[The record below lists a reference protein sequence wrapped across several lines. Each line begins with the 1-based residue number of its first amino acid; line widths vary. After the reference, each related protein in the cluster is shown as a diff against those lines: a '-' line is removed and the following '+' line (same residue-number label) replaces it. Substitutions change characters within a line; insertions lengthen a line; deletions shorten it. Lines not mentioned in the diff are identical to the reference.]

1 LLSKNVTFCTFDNR
15 HFRIKLVKNTAFSAD
30 SIGGTMKKISI
41 VGAGNTGSTA
51 AHWIAERELADVV
64 LLDVVEGMPQGKS
77 LDLLEAMPIIGKDA
91 HVVGTNNYE
100 DTKGSDIIIITA
112 GLARKPGMSRDD
124 LLKTNAE
131 IVGKAATE
139 TLKYSPDAFYIVLT
153 NPLDTM
159 AYLTM
164 KKTGLPR
171 ERVIGQAGILDSAR
185 MRAFVAMETGVSV
198 ENINCYVLGGHGDEM
213 VPLTRHSN
221 VAGIPLKEY
230 LPADKLEAIVNRT
243 RKGGGEIVNLLKT
256 GSAYYAPS
264 MACVQMADA
273 ILKDKKLIV
282 PCAAYMNG
290 EYGLNDMYFGVPVVL
305 GAGGM
310 ERIVEYKFDAE
321 EKAMFEKSAASVKE
335 THEALKSLVTL

>member
-1 LLSKNVTFCTFDNR
+1 MN
-15 HFRIKLVKNTAFSAD
+15 
-30 SIGGTMKKISI
+30 KISI
-41 VGAGNTGSTA
+41 IGAGMTGSSA
-51 AHWIAERELADVV
+51 AVWLAERELADIV
-64 LLDVVEGMPQGKS
+64 LVDVVEGMPQGKG

-91 HVVGTNNYE
+91 AVVGTNDYA
-100 DTKGSDIIIITA
+100 DTKGSDIVIITA
-112 GLARKPGMSRDD
+112 GVARKPGMSRDD
-124 LLKTNAE
+124 LLTINAG
-131 IVGKAATE
+131 IVGTAATE

-159 AYLTM
+159 AYLTL

-171 ERVIGQAGILDSAR
+171 ARVIGQAGILDSAR

-198 ENINCYVLGGHGDEM
+198 ENIQCYVLGGHGDEM

-221 VAGIPLKEY
+221 IAGIPLKEY

-243 RKGGGEIVNLLKT
+243 RKCGGEIVNLLKT

-264 MACVQMADA
+264 LAVAQMAEA

-282 PCAAYMNG
+282 PCAAYMQG
-290 EYGLNDMYFGVPVVL
+290 EYGLSDMYFGVPVML

-310 ERIVEYKFDAE
+310 EKIVEYKFDAD

-335 THEALKSLVTL
+335 THEALKKLVQL

>member
-1 LLSKNVTFCTFDNR
+1 MN
-15 HFRIKLVKNTAFSAD
+15 
-30 SIGGTMKKISI
+30 KISI
-41 VGAGNTGSTA
+41 IGAGMTGATA
-51 AHWIAERELADVV
+51 THWLAERELADLV
-64 LLDVVEGMPQGKS
+64 LVDIVEGMPQGKA
-77 LDLLEAMPIIGKDA
+77 LDLLQAMPIIAKDVN
-91 HVVGTNNYE
+91 VVGSNDYAA
-100 DTKGSDIIIITA
+100 TKGSDIIIITA
-112 GLARKPGMSRDD
+112 GLPRKPGMSRDD

-139 TLKYSPDAFYIVLT
+139 TLKYSPDAIYIVLT

-164 KKTGLPR
+164 KMTGLPR

-185 MRAFVAMETGVSV
+185 MRAFVALETGVSV
-198 ENINCYVLGGHGDEM
+198 ENIDCYVLGGHGDEM

-221 VAGIPLKEY
+221 IAGIPLRDY

-256 GSAYYAPS
+256 GSAFYAPS
-264 MACVQMADA
+264 AACVQMAEA
-273 ILKDKKLIV
+273 ILKNKNLIV

-290 EYGLNDMYFGVPVVL
+290 EYGLNDMYFGVPVML
-305 GAGGM
+305 GRNGM
-310 ERIVEYKFDAE
+310 EKIIEYKFDDE

-335 THEALKSLVTL
+335 THEALKSLVKL